1 MHLAWQYLACV
12 LEPIQIRTWGL
23 RRWLHQSRA
32 GLVSRET
39 ESHPQNPLK
48 KARQGQAD
56 LWGFLAG
63 QPRLLGE
70 LQASEE
76 PCLGGGREA
85 QHMVISLEIA
95 L

>member
-23 RRWLHQSRA
+23 RRWLYQLSV

-39 ESHPQNPLK
+39 ESHPQNPLA

-56 LWGFLAG
+56 LWGSLAG
-63 QPRLLGE
+63 QLRHLGE

-76 PCLGGGREA
+76 PCLGEKKKNTTHCNLTGD
-85 QHMVISLEIA
+85 
-95 L
+95 

>member
-1 MHLAWQYLACV
+1 M
-12 LEPIQIRTWGL
+12 
-23 RRWLHQSRA
+23 S
-32 GLVSRET
+32 LVSRET

-48 KARQGQAD
+48 KARQEQAD
-56 LWGFLAG
+56 LWGSLAG

-76 PCLGGGREA
+76 VLLSWGGGKA
-85 QHMVISLEIA
+85 QHMGTSLEID